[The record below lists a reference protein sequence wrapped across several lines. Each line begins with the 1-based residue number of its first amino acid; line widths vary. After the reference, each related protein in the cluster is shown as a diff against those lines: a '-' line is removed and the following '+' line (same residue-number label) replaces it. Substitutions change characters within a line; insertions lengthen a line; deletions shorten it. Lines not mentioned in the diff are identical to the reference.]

1 MNLQKE
7 ALNNNLCTRFEKYS
21 IFTFCNV
28 AITIHHSFTQS
39 LCIMASINTA
49 SHQASGENRPIIT
62 QAQTNTI
69 APLSAM
75 MALMFIIGFLTC
87 LNDILVPHL
96 KEVFSLSYTQVML
109 IQFTFF
115 SAYFVMSLPAGWI
128 ISRFGYKRGILI
140 GLATSTLGAISFYPA
155 AALPSYPV
163 FLAGLFTLASGFT
176 LLQVA
181 VNPYASAL
189 GKPETAPSRLT
200 LTQAFNSLGTTIA
213 PRVGG
218 ALILPPA
225 ILGITELLKR
235 SEAEQAAY
243 RIAQASSVQIPYL
256 VFAGVLVLLWIAL
269 ALFKLPVI
277 STVES
282 EEARSA
288 KMSDALA
295 IKRVR
300 YGVLGIFC
308 YVGAEVAIGS
318 LLINFILHLNI
329 FPTMTEA
336 EAAIAAAKYVSL
348 YWGGAMI
355 GRFLGS
361 ALLARTPQGVL
372 LGVHATTA
380 SILVL
385 TAIFTQ
391 GELAM
396 WALILVGYCNSIM
409 FPNIFTL
416 AIRDLGHLT
425 NRGGSLL
432 TMAIV
437 GGAVIP
443 LAQGALIDVWG
454 FSPSYILP
462 LLCYVYIVFFAFKGW
477 K

>member
-1 MNLQKE
+1 
-7 ALNNNLCTRFEKYS
+7 
-21 IFTFCNV
+21 
-28 AITIHHSFTQS
+28 
-39 LCIMASINTA
+39 MASIQTSSNQHSEVYTSPQNTM
-49 SHQASGENRPIIT
+49 
-62 QAQTNTI
+62 

-115 SAYFVMSLPAGWI
+115 SAYFVMSLPSGWV
-128 ISRFGYKRGILI
+128 ISRFGYKKGILI
-140 GLATSTLGAISFYPA
+140 GLATSTLGALSFYPA
-155 AALPSYPV
+155 ASLPSYPV

-213 PRVGG
+213 PRIGG

-225 ILGITELLKR
+225 ILGITELAKL
-235 SEAEQAAY
+235 SESEQIAY
-243 RIAQASSVQIPYL
+243 RIAQASSVQTPYII
-256 VFAGVLVLLWIAL
+256 FAGVLVVLWIAI
-269 ALFKLPVI
+269 ALFRLPVI
-277 STVES
+277 SSVES
-282 EEARSA
+282 DEAKKA
-288 KMSDALA
+288 TMSDALK
-295 IKRVR
+295 IKHLR

-308 YVGAEVAIGS
+308 YVGAEVTIGS
-318 LLINFILHLNI
+318 LLINFILHLKI
-329 FPTMTEA
+329 FPSMTEA
-336 EAAIAAAKYVSL
+336 EAAIAAAKYVSF

-361 ALLARTPQGVL
+361 ALLARTPQGLL
-372 LGVHATTA
+372 LGIHAVIA
-380 SILVL
+380 SLLVA
-385 TAIFTQ
+385 TAIFSQ
-391 GELAM
+391 GEIAM

-416 AIRDLGHLT
+416 SIRDMGALT

-443 LAQGALIDVWG
+443 LVQGALIDSWG
-454 FSPSYILP
+454 FHQSYFLP
-462 LLCYVYIVFFAFKGW
+462 FLCYLYIAFFAFKGW
-477 K
+477 KAA

>member
-1 MNLQKE
+1 
-7 ALNNNLCTRFEKYS
+7 
-21 IFTFCNV
+21 
-28 AITIHHSFTQS
+28 
-39 LCIMASINTA
+39 MASISTA
-49 SHQASGENRPIIT
+49 PNISSSPT
-62 QAQTNTI
+62 SSPTNTS
-69 APLSAM
+69 APLTAM

-96 KEVFSLSYTQVML
+96 KEVFDLNYTQVMF

-115 SAYFVMSLPAGWI
+115 SAYFVMSLPSGWF
-128 ISRFGYKRGILI
+128 ISRFGYKKGILA
-140 GLATSTLGAISFYPA
+140 GLATSTCGALLFYPA
-155 AALPSYPV
+155 AALPSYPL
-163 FLAGLFTLASGFT
+163 FLFGLFTLASGFT

-213 PRVGG
+213 PRLGG
-218 ALILPPA
+218 AIILPPA
-225 ILGITELLKR
+225 ILAAAEFAKL
-235 SEAEQAAY
+235 SEAQQISY
-243 RIAQASSVQIPYL
+243 RITQASSVQLPY
-256 VFAGVLVLLWIAL
+256 VIFAGVLVLLFIAI

-277 STVES
+277 SSVDS
-282 EEARSA
+282 EEARNTTISE
-288 KMSDALA
+288 ALKV
-295 IKRVR
+295 KRLR

-318 LLINFILHLNI
+318 LLINFILHLRI
-329 FPTMTEA
+329 FPGMTDA
-336 EAAIAAAKYVSL
+336 EAAIDAAKFVSF

-355 GRFLGS
+355 GRFVGS

-372 LGVHATTA
+372 LGIHALAA
-380 SILVL
+380 SLLVAI
-385 TAIFTQ
+385 AIFT
-391 GELAM
+391 GGAVAM

-416 AIRDLGHLT
+416 AIKDLGILT
-425 NRGGSLL
+425 NRGGSVL

-454 FSPSYILP
+454 FQPSYILP
-462 LLCYVYIVFFAFKGW
+462 LLCYAYIVFFAFKGW
-477 K
+477 KEA